1 MHTHSLARAFTDCL
15 LNARAFN
22 QWQWRL
28 SWNLEQKWN
37 FENKLIFWSDGVSSI
52 VQWGS
57 HCLLHAL
64 GNITVFIVH
73 PCMMSLMPANKTI
86 TCTNTGFFLLINWTI
101 FSESYVPFMSCD
113 VIETMLYCIQTIY
126 CKGSSETAH
135 MCKLVWVLT
144 VNWLMMYMYMYDH
157 WTELSFIRNPVGYR
171 ARKEYNL
178 HLSEKACLI
187 F

>member
-1 MHTHSLARAFTDCL
+1 MT
-15 LNARAFN
+15 
-22 QWQWRL
+22 
-28 SWNLEQKWN
+28 
-37 FENKLIFWSDGVSSI
+37 
-52 VQWGS
+52 
-57 HCLLHAL
+57 
-64 GNITVFIVH
+64 
-73 PCMMSLMPANKTI
+73 
-86 TCTNTGFFLLINWTI
+86 
-101 FSESYVPFMSCD
+101 CD

-144 VNWLMMYMYMYDH
+144 VNWLMMYMYMYNH

>member
-1 MHTHSLARAFTDCL
+1 
-15 LNARAFN
+15 
-22 QWQWRL
+22 
-28 SWNLEQKWN
+28 
-37 FENKLIFWSDGVSSI
+37 
-52 VQWGS
+52 
-57 HCLLHAL
+57 
-64 GNITVFIVH
+64 
-73 PCMMSLMPANKTI
+73 
-86 TCTNTGFFLLINWTI
+86 
-101 FSESYVPFMSCD
+101 MSCD

-126 CKGSSETAH
+126 CKGSGETAH
-135 MCKLVWVLT
+135 MCKLVWVLP